1 MLSWGKMIIFDPA
14 RQATTIFFLDMVGS
28 TAWFNANDSNEV
40 GIVIPAEGPSF

>member
-1 MLSWGKMIIFDPA
+1 MIIFDPA
-14 RQATTIFFLDMVGS
+14 RQATTIFLDMVGS